1 MNAFRFTSYGRTMNV
16 ERVQEDAPRPPRG
29 EATRDAIAAAAE
41 ELFLERGYDRTTMRA
56 VAERAG
62 VSVGNA
68 YYWFASKE
76 HLVQAFYDRI
86 QVDHATASATAL
98 GRRRT
103 FASRYEAVLL
113 AWVDVAEPFHE
124 FAGAFFRAAA
134 EPTSPLSPFSPES
147 RPAREAAIAL
157 HARVIE
163 ESDATVA
170 RSLRDELPEL
180 LWMAQM
186 GVVLFWVHDRS
197 EGQRR
202 TRALIRTTVP
212 LVDRLVRMSRLPGM
226 RGVVGEITKVIR
238 TVKA

>member
-1 MNAFRFTSYGRTMNV
+1 MVV
-16 ERVQEDAPRPPRG
+16 ERVQESAAVGVPRPPRG
-29 EATRDAIAAAAE
+29 ESTRDAIAAAAQ

-86 QVDHATASATAL
+86 QVEHAVASGTAL
-98 GRRRT
+98 ARRRT

-124 FAGAFFRAAA
+124 FAGAFFKAAA

-157 HARVIE
+157 HSRVLE
-163 ESDATVA
+163 ESDVTVA
-170 RSLRDELPEL
+170 RALRDELPEL
-180 LWMAQM
+180 LWLAQM
-186 GVVLFWVHDRS
+186 GVVLFWVHDHS

-226 RGVVGEITKVIR
+226 RGVVGEITKIIR
-238 TVKA
+238 SVKD

>member
-1 MNAFRFTSYGRTMNV
+1 MAV
-16 ERVQEDAPRPPRG
+16 EHVQNGSSSGPSRPPRG
-29 EATRDAIAAAAE
+29 EATRDAIAAAAQ

-86 QVDHATASATAL
+86 QVEHAASSATAL

-124 FAGAFFRAAA
+124 FAGAFFKAAA

-157 HARVIE
+157 HQRVVE
-163 ESDATVA
+163 ESDVTVA
-170 RSLRDELPEL
+170 RALREELPEL
-180 LWMAQM
+180 LWLAQM
-186 GVVLFWVHDRS
+186 GVVLFWVHDQS
-197 EGQRR
+197 PGQRR
-202 TRALIRTTVP
+202 TRTLIRTAVP
-212 LVDRLVRMSRLPGM
+212 LVDRLVRLSRLPGM
-226 RGVVGEITKVIR
+226 RGVVGDLTKTIR
-238 TVKA
+238 SVRT

>member
-1 MNAFRFTSYGRTMNV
+1 MIV
-16 ERVQEDAPRPPRG
+16 EHVQEGAETSAPRPPRG
-29 EATRDAIAAAAE
+29 EPTRDAITAAAQ

-86 QVDHATASATAL
+86 QVEHAAASATAL

-163 ESDATVA
+163 ESDVTVA
-170 RSLRDELPEL
+170 RALRDELPEL
-180 LWMAQM
+180 LWLAQM

-197 EGQRR
+197 PGQRR
-202 TRALIRTTVP
+202 TRTLIRTTVP

-226 RGVVGEITKVIR
+226 RGVVGDITKTIR
-238 TVKA
+238 SVRN

>member
-1 MNAFRFTSYGRTMNV
+1 MVVEHVQKGVAVDTS
-16 ERVQEDAPRPPRG
+16 RPPRG
-29 EATRDAIAAAAE
+29 ELTRDAIAAAAQ

-86 QVDHATASATAL
+86 QVDHAAASATAL
-98 GRRRT
+98 SRRRT

-124 FAGAFFRAAA
+124 FAGAFFRVAA
-134 EPTSPLSPFSPES
+134 EPTSPLSPFSAES

-157 HARVIE
+157 QARVVE
-163 ESDATVA
+163 DSSATIPRA
-170 RSLRDELPEL
+170 LRDDLPEL
-180 LWMAQM
+180 LWLLQM

-197 EGQRR
+197 EEQRR
-202 TRALIRTTVP
+202 TRTLIRRVVP
-212 LVDRLVRMSRLPGM
+212 LVDRALRMSRLPGM
-226 RGVVGEITKVIR
+226 GALVSDLTNTI
-238 TVKA
+238 KAVRA